1 MKRLSEVVEFLEKNL
16 PCFTEM
22 YGKNRRYFYIA
33 DIDDIEI
40 LAHRLITWFKGHK
53 NG

>member
-1 MKRLSEVVEFLEKNL
+1 MKMRLWKMVDFLQKNM
-16 PCFTEM
+16 PCFIEE
-22 YGKNRRYFYIA
+22 GKDRRYFYIA